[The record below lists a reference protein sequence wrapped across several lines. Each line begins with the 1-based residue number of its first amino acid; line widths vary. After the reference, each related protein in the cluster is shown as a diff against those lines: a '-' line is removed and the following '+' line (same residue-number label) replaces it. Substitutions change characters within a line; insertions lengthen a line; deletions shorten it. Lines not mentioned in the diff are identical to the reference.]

1 MGVPVTATRILKKIY
16 KFLFKVLNY
25 FIVTCKKSF
34 SILFKFFG
42 YFMYICK
49 LLHYV
54 FASFLKKIVY
64 VYIIVF
70 KYFNNN
76 YFLKAIVHA
85 VFLLFLCFKTILKI
99 FVLYHWH
106 VFMKFYL
113 MFLKLGWLY
122 IVTAWL
128 YVTLNYLPAIGELD
142 LDTPEV
148 IIYPFITHINIIES
162 YEIMFD
168 LASFSFL
175 FL

>member
-1 MGVPVTATRILKKIY
+1 
-16 KFLFKVLNY
+16 
-25 FIVTCKKSF
+25 
-34 SILFKFFG
+34 
-42 YFMYICK
+42 
-49 LLHYV
+49 
-54 FASFLKKIVY
+54 
-64 VYIIVF
+64 
-70 KYFNNN
+70 
-76 YFLKAIVHA
+76 
-85 VFLLFLCFKTILKI
+85 
-99 FVLYHWH
+99 
-106 VFMKFYL
+106 MKFYL